1 MFKAVQIIDILNS
14 SKNWEMKW
22 SVHSEKGKFTREVAG
37 NHTIIFRF
45 IANDP
50 KISKYRSCSAV

>member
-1 MFKAVQIIDILNS
+1 MFKTVQIIDILNS
-14 SKNWEMKW
+14 SKNREMKW

-37 NHTIIFRF
+37 NLSVIFRF
-45 IANDP
+45 IANGP